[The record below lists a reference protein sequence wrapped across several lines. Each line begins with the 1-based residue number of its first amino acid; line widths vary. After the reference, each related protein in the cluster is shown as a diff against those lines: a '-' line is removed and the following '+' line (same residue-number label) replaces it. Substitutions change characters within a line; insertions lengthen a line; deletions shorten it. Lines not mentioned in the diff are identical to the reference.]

1 MVPCRF
7 SLDLPLIGLG
17 PSSKGHGSNF
27 WLSANR
33 TALFHWTLD
42 LRRLSKVALSV
53 CGRRIT
59 LSKTSASREDGT
71 IHGRFL
77 KMKKI
82 TNKVPL
88 LLSNE
93 P

>member
-1 MVPCRF
+1 MYRF
-7 SLDLPLIGLG
+7 SLDLPLFGLG

-33 TALFHWTLD
+33 TALFNWTLD
-42 LRRLSKVALSV
+42 LRRLSKAALNL
-53 CGRRIT
+53 CGRRFT
-59 LSKTSASREDGT
+59 QGKTSASREDGI

-82 TNKVPL
+82 TYNVPL

-93 P
+93 S